1 MDFLEDIDE
10 YNDVMYNAYL
20 VVTKKKTLNSLY
32 DDLKTNHKD
41 YFMLPFN
48 FTDAKE
54 IIEPLIEHFSD
65 MEDYEKCA
73 ELINIRDVQKH

>member
-1 MDFLEDIDE
+1 
-10 YNDVMYNAYL
+10 MYNAYL

-48 FTDAKE
+48 FTDTKE